1 MEVKNLS
8 LKEYLNKI
16 KLYLRNIIIDLQES
30 DTWKFQ
36 LTIAINV
43 ISWKDDKEEHLM
55 HSKNNKIIIH
65 FIMMQMKLLMNSLS
79 HLV

>member
-1 MEVKNLS
+1 MKVKNLS
-8 LKEYLNKI
+8 LREYLNKI

-36 LTIAINV
+36 LTIAINF
-43 ISWKDDKEEHLM
+43 ISWKDDEEEHLM
-55 HSKNNKIIIH
+55 HSKSNKIIIH
-65 FIMMQMKLLMNSLS
+65 LIMMQMKLLMNSLS